1 MFIKVPGTHHIK
13 INEYGV
19 VKNAKTGNIL
29 NPYVGT
35 NGYMYIK
42 FCEFG
47 ECNRFSIH
55 RAVAMCF
62 CDGYSEEL
70 VVDHIDGDRQNNYYK
85 NLRWCSQK
93 DNLKFGYKRRND
105 DPVRNCNSCYLY
117 VGGKFAKEF
126 RSIRE
131 AARHASKKYN
141 CSYSMLVKH
150 LQYNKIKIVK
160 CND

>member
-1 MFIKVPGTHHIK
+1 MFVKVPGTHHIK

-19 VKNAKTGNIL
+19 VKNTKTGNIL
-29 NPYVGT
+29 SPYIGT

-42 FCEFG
+42 LCEFG
-47 ECNRFSIH
+47 EYKRFSIH

-62 CDGYSEEL
+62 CDGHRDGF

-93 DNLKFGYKRRND
+93 DNLSFGYERRND
-105 DPVRNCNSCYLY
+105 DPVRNCSSCYLY
-117 VGGKFAKEF
+117 VGDKFIKEF
-126 RSIRE
+126 RSIRD
-131 AARHASKKYN
+131 AARYASNKYN
-141 CSYSMLVKH
+141 CSYSMLTKH
-150 LQYNKIKIVK
+150 LKYNRFEIVK